1 MLHLPPRELD
11 ELLLDLAKFFS
22 STNSQ
27 VVGAVLHTL
36 GVVLEHY
43 DRYQSLFGT
52 QESAAARDRRKYK
65 ILSLIVRGFANY
77 DDAISQE
84 ALWEYRHEPPS
95 GSAKLSLAEKY
106 DLFCH
111 WRQAHSDPV

>member
-1 MLHLPPRELD
+1 M
-11 ELLLDLAKFFS
+11 DLAKFFS

-52 QESAAARDRRKYK
+52 QESAVARDRRKYK

-84 ALWEYRHEPPS
+84 ALWSIGMNLLRLCQTQP
-95 GSAKLSLAEKY
+95 
-106 DLFCH
+106 C
-111 WRQAHSDPV
+111 